1 MKKIRSILSVALLA
15 ATFFVTSCAT
25 SDGMSGGAVGQSLSS
40 TSLGSGSSYAATLGD
55 FDPQILPQVMSLFY
69 SFKKLKPRNLQKIY
83 LIPRTNKVEI
93 HFRDNI
99 NSLCIILPEPSRR
112 AIISAADQFEK
123 DVEAGTIRDEKAT
136 DKNAYATMKC
146 DFWWG
151 VASPSTGA
159 ENTRMLANTKIV
171 DGKAYFVLRIPSAE
185 GRTESKKSAFSP
197 YTELYFSPA
206 QLRELCE
213 ILDQEYLEEVVQA
226 LQQKADAYYY

>member
-93 HFRDNI
+93 HF
-99 NSLCIILPEPSRR
+99 
-112 AIISAADQFEK
+112 
-123 DVEAGTIRDEKAT
+123 G
-136 DKNAYATMKC
+136 
-146 DFWWG
+146 
-151 VASPSTGA
+151 
-159 ENTRMLANTKIV
+159 RM
-171 DGKAYFVLRIPSAE
+171 
-185 GRTESKKSAFSP
+185 ESVF
-197 YTELYFSPA
+197 
-206 QLRELCE
+206 CH
-213 ILDQEYLEEVVQA
+213 I
-226 LQQKADAYYY
+226 